1 MIERVERKGTNSE
14 KYNPKHLLNL
24 CGNANA
30 EPFWVADMD
39 FESPK
44 PVQQA
49 LLKVASQRTYG
60 YPGFEELPQAFC
72 DFAKRRHNLDL
83 CAEDAI
89 VSPGILTS
97 ISIVTQMYPDY
108 EVIIP
113 KPAYRPFVAIAENH
127 NRKIHHW
134 ALSYDREN
142 ARFGLDLA
150 ELERIAA
157 LPGKK
162 MLSFCSPHNPSGRV
176 WTREELLGVIA
187 ICKRHDMPILCDE
200 IHADLAYRSSVE
212 IPFLTLARECGINA
226 ICFMAPSKTFNIAG
240 EHMSVTLFTNPAL
253 RDEFA
258 RRLHQIHFE
267 GPSLFSGT
275 AALAAYQGGYDWLM
289 ELVDMLESNA
299 KFVCSY
305 MKAEIPQMRFVMPQ
319 ASFITFVDCR
329 DIRERLPQGMDV
341 SHFFGTKADVAMNYG
356 LWFGDAYEDFV
367 RFNFGTDRSH
377 IEAALERMAKAV
389 RQL

>member
-14 KYNPKHLLNL
+14 KYNPKHLLDL

-39 FESPK
+39 FESPRS
-44 PVQQA
+44 VQDA

-60 YPGFEELPQAFC
+60 YPGFAELPQAFC

-83 CAEDAI
+83 KPEEA
-89 VSPGILTS
+89 VMSPGILTS
-97 ISIVTQMYPDY
+97 ISIVTEMYPDY

-113 KPAYRPFVAIAENH
+113 KPAYRPFVAIAEGH
-127 NRKIHHW
+127 GRRIHHW
-134 ALSYDREN
+134 ALSYDRKKAE
-142 ARFGLDLA
+142 FSLDIA
-150 ELERIAA
+150 QLERIAS
-157 LPGKK
+157 LPGNK

-176 WTREELLGVIA
+176 WTREELLAVIA
-187 ICKRHDMPILCDE
+187 VCKAHNIPILCDE
-200 IHADLAYRSSVE
+200 IHADLAFRSSME
-212 IPFLTLARECGINA
+212 LPFLSLARECGVTA

-240 EHMSVTLFTNPAL
+240 EHMSVTMFTDQEM
-253 RDEFA
+253 RQMFQT
-258 RRLHQIHFE
+258 RLHQIHFE

-289 ELVDMLESNA
+289 ELVDMLENNA

-305 MKAEIPQMRFVMPQ
+305 MKSEIPQMHFVMPQ
-319 ASFITFVDCR
+319 ASFITFVDCK

-356 LWFGDAYEDFV
+356 LWFGDGYEDFV
-367 RFNFGTDRSH
+367 RFNYGTDLAH
-377 IEAALERMAKAV
+377 IEQALERMAKAV